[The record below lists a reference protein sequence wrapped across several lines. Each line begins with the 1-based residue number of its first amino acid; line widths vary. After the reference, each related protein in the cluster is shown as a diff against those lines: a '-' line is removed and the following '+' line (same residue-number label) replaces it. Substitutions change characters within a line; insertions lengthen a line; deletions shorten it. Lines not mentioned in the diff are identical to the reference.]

1 MIVLDAS
8 TLINLANG
16 GVLGIVLSLP
26 GERFLI
32 SGVVKRESRSIAR
45 AIDSAVA
52 SGKLALI
59 DDDLVPG
66 ALFKQTKARLFLD
79 EGETECI
86 LAARAL
92 GCGIACDD
100 RAGREKAASEL
111 GSERVTGS
119 IGLLS
124 LARRACLLTAD
135 SAYEAYRKMVRHGGF
150 LPVLPLDYFESP

>member
-1 MIVLDAS
+1 VIVLDAS

-16 GVLGIVLSLP
+16 GVLGLVLSLP

-32 SGVVKRESRSIAR
+32 SSVVKRESRSIAI

-52 SGKLALI
+52 SGQLALI
-59 DDDLVPG
+59 DDDLIPS
-66 ALFKQTKARLFLD
+66 ALFKQTKARLSLD

-86 LAARAL
+86 LAASAL

-111 GSERVTGS
+111 GSQRVTGS

-124 LARRACLLTAD
+124 LAAQRVHLLTAHG
-135 SAYEAYRKMVRHGGF
+135 AYEAYRKMVRHGGF
-150 LPVLPLDYFESP
+150 LPALSPDYFE